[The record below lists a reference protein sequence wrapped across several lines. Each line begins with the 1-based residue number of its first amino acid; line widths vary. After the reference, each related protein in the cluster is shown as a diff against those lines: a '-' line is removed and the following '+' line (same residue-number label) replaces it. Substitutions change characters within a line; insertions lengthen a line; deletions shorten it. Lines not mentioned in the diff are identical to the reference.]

1 MDQGTECETVPP
13 ARPKVCHLVR
23 LADEYVIL
31 RGQVLLHLDVRV
43 VGADAL
49 GPLEQLLSGRGGVL
63 PQQRVRSVRQHLLKW
78 IG

>member
-1 MDQGTECETVPP
+1 MIQ
-13 ARPKVCHLVR
+13 
-23 LADEYVIL
+23 

-49 GPLEQLLSGRGGVL
+49 GPLEQLLCGRGGVL
-63 PQQRVRSVRQHLLKW
+63 PQQRVCSVRQHLLKW

>member
-1 MDQGTECETVPP
+1 M
-13 ARPKVCHLVR
+13 RVR
-23 LADEYVIL
+23 SSSSSQSLSPGYLAGEYVIL

-49 GPLEQLLSGRGGVL
+49 GPLEQLLCGRGGVL
-63 PQQRVRSVRQHLLKW
+63 PQQRVGSVRQHLLKW